1 MHMKKSTVA
10 AIAALT
16 LMMGAASAHAGENDL
31 GLKASGNAAG
41 PGGDFKG
48 RAETTGAGQSVGGAI
63 ATDSRA
69 SANPRSNNQ
78 DTGRVETPADTTIK
92 LPATSLPH

>member
-1 MHMKKSTVA
+1 MKKSLFAVVA
-10 AIAALT
+10 VVALIA
-16 LMMGAASAHAGENDL
+16 GVPAAQAGENDL

-48 RAETTGAGQSVGGAI
+48 RAETTGSGQSTGGAA

-69 SANPRSNNQ
+69 AANPRSNNQ
-78 DTGRVETPADTTIK
+78 DTGRVETDTGTTIK
-92 LPATSLPH
+92 LPRQNLPN